1 MAGTEP
7 MDVPEHP
14 EPTDAQSNDG
24 ALDELITLAGRI
36 LNNARSV
43 NAASRSRVEFAEN
56 TLDLAKKAVADAS
69 KIQDIASRSYD
80 AVQRA
85 REMVAGVGQ
94 LVVEVE
100 EGDEVSRAVSDVLH
114 QFTVDFSEIQTMA
127 SGIASISYQTNLLAL
142 NATIEAARAGDAGRG
157 FAVVAA
163 EVKVLANQS
172 ADYADKIQKSIT
184 ALDGSLSE
192 ITERMTALSAHI
204 ARTSKL
210 SQESRGDMD
219 RVLEVVKEAGTA
231 AERTSVLSR
240 GQMTELEMINEKVD
254 TITESARTASSGSE
268 DNISLG
274 TRLIEKLHGFRRQ
287 FSAAPRRDVA

>member
-1 MAGTEP
+1 
-7 MDVPEHP
+7 MDAPEHP
-14 EPTDAQSNDG
+14 EPTDAQSDDG
-24 ALDELITLAGRI
+24 ALDELITLAERI

-100 EGDEVSRAVSDVLH
+100 EGDEVSRAVGDVLR

-127 SGIASISYQTNLLAL
+127 SGIARISYQTNLLAL

-163 EVKVLANQS
+163 EVKTLANQS
-172 ADYADKIQKSIT
+172 ADYADKIQESIT
-184 ALDGSLSE
+184 ALDGSLTE
-192 ITERMTALSAHI
+192 ITKRMTALNAHI
-204 ARTSKL
+204 ARTSQL
-210 SQESRGDMD
+210 SQDSRGDMD

-231 AERTSVLSR
+231 AERTSVLSK

-274 TRLIEKLHGFRRQ
+274 TRLIDRLHGIRRQ